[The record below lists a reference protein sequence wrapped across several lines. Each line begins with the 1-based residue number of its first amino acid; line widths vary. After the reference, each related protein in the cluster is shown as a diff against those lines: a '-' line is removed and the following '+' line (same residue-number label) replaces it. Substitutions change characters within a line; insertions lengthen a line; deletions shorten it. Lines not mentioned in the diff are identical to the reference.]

1 MARRSAAGRSRAWGT
16 TSAAHVLVDVL
27 QALEVAEAAL
37 LLDLPRGL
45 EHAGQRGAEERGGEA
60 DAAHAGL
67 LQLRHAERLA
77 LDAGHEV
84 HRLRYRFADFLY
96 GG

>member
-1 MARRSAAGRSRAWGT
+1 MALRTAVAGSVAWGT

-27 QALEVAEAAL
+27 QPLEVAEAAL
-37 LLDLPRGL
+37 LLDLARRL
-45 EHAGQRGAEERGGEA
+45 DHAGQRGAEERGGEA
-60 DAAHAGL
+60 DATHARV

-84 HRLRYRFADFLY
+84 HGLRYRFADFLY
-96 GG
+96 GS